1 MLLITY
7 KPGQNATEV
16 NSITD
21 NPGPE
26 ETVPNSYVT
35 DQAIPIPND
44 IPGMIPILYTKVDT
58 KTLYYN
64 YIKPETIDS
73 LISQLQ
79 EQQAVIK
86 AAMDDLIIGGVL

>member
-1 MLLITY
+1 MFLITY
-7 KPGQNATEV
+7 KPGKNATEV
-16 NSITD
+16 DSITQ
-21 NPGPE
+21 NPVPE
-26 ETVPNSYVT
+26 DIVPNSYVT

-44 IPGMIPILYTKVDT
+44 IPGMIPILYTKVDD

-86 AAMDDLIIGGVL
+86 AAMDDLIMGGAL

>member
-7 KPGQNATEV
+7 KPGQNTAEV
-16 NSITD
+16 ESITH
-21 NPGPE
+21 NP
-26 ETVPNSYVT
+26 VPGVNENNSYTT
-35 DQAIPIPND
+35 DQALPIPEN

-64 YIKPETIDS
+64 YIKPETIES

-86 AAMDDLIIGGVL
+86 AAMDDLIMGGAL